1 MAKLI
6 PYISCRNASD
16 VLDFYTRAFGATVQS
31 VTKQPDGRIMH
42 AVVDIQGAT
51 VYVMDEM
58 PEHGGKSPMM
68 LDGVP
73 LLLALEV
80 DDCDAL
86 FSQAVAAGAEVEMPL
101 ADMFWGQRWGVVKD
115 PTGFKW
121 SIATWTR
128 QVDPKEIE
136 AAMAGGAA

>member
-1 MAKLI
+1 MTKLI
-6 PYISCRNASD
+6 PYISCRNASKL
-16 VLDFYTRAFGATVQS
+16 LDFYTRAFGATVQN
-31 VTKQPDGRIMH
+31 VTNQPDGKILH
-42 AVVDIQGAT
+42 AVVDIQGAP

-58 PEHGGKSPMM
+58 PEHGGKSPLM
-68 LDGVP
+68 LGGVP

-86 FSQAVAAGAEVEMPL
+86 FNQAVAAGAVVEMPL
-101 ADMFWGQRWGVVKD
+101 ADMFWAQRWGVVKD

-128 QVDPKEIE
+128 QVSPDELQ
-136 AAMAGGAA
+136 AAMAEDHS